1 MPLPTVEHTASRFQT
16 HRDKLEHDMAVVI
29 SLLRGVNVGGHHKI
43 KMDALR
49 ALYDC
54 LGLPDALTYVQ
65 SGNVIFK
72 TRDRDLIRLGRRIE
86 DGIERTFGFRPHV
99 IVRTPADLRNVIA
112 RNPFAK
118 RRGIEPNRLLVT
130 FLAGVPNPEAR
141 DKALTLKADPEE
153 LRLDEREFYMY
164 FPSGMARP
172 KLTWLNVE
180 KVLQMP
186 GTGRNWNTVTKLLE
200 IAEKLEAS
208 G

>member
-1 MPLPTVEHTASRFQT
+1 
-16 HRDKLEHDMAVVI
+16 MAVIV
-29 SLLRGVNVGGHHKI
+29 SMLRGVNVGSHNRI
-43 KMDALR
+43 KMAELR
-49 ALYDC
+49 AVYES
-54 LGLPDALTYVQ
+54 LGLRSPQTYVQ
-65 SGNVIFK
+65 SGNVIFRAEEK
-72 TRDRDLIRLGRRIE
+72 DFSQLTKRIE

-153 LRLDEREFYMY
+153 LRLDDRECYMY

-172 KLTWLNVE
+172 KLTWLTVE

>member
-1 MPLPTVEHTASRFQT
+1 M
-16 HRDKLEHDMAVVI
+16 LERDMAVVI

-49 ALYDC
+49 ALYES
-54 LGLPDALTYVQ
+54 LGLRGAQTYVQ
-65 SGNVIFK
+65 SGNVVFK
-72 TRDRDLIRLGRRIE
+72 TQDRDLIRLSKKIE
-86 DGIERTFGFRPHV
+86 DAIERVFGFRPAV
-99 IVRTPADLRNVIA
+99 IVRTPSELRGAIA

-118 RRGIEPNRLLVT
+118 RREIEPHRLIVI
-130 FLAGVPNPEAR
+130 FLAGLPGPEAR
-141 DKALTLKADPEE
+141 DKALKLKPDPEE
-153 LRLDEREFYMY
+153 LRLDDREFYMY
-164 FPSGMARP
+164 FPNGMARP
-172 KLTWLNVE
+172 KLTWLTVE